1 MKMNEGLFWNASH
14 MKMKI
19 KKIHVYIYIGRA
31 DIYHHSIH
39 LVVQQIK

>member
-19 KKIHVYIYIGRA
+19 KRFHVYIYIGRA
-31 DIYHHSIH
+31 DIYHHSIR
-39 LVVQQIK
+39 LAQW